1 MKLVAGARFRLSLF
15 PCDTDMTGDK
25 KKPYSRLG
33 GIQFGGFN
41 ANVDARP
48 VKWREFVLM
57 E

>member
-1 MKLVAGARFRLSLF
+1 MKLEVDARFRLSLF
-15 PCDTDMTGDK
+15 PWDTDMTGDK
-25 KKPYSRLG
+25 EQPYSRLG

-48 VKWREFVLM
+48 VKWREFVLT